1 MNCNKELHDELKES
15 GDVVCPFCDQKLED
29 SNEKPQDRLVKY
41 YSCCD
46 NQYIINDDGMLACL
60 SCGVVQ
66 GYNYVKEY
74 VNFYEN
80 RHRFIRKSVYHREY
94 HINNILLDIEEKY
107 NIKISNCQKHKIDAI
122 YVEIGKV
129 LNEVNGTRKRMISV
143 NFIMRKI
150 FKMMGIPYKNI
161 PISKSK
167 KTLAFCDKYWKHIM
181 LLIGDEIKS
190 IIG

>member
-15 GDVVCPFCDQKLED
+15 GDIVCPFCDQKLED

-60 SCGVVQ
+60 SCGIVQ

-80 RHRFIRKSVYHREY
+80 RHRFVRKSVYCRKY
-94 HINNILLDIEEKY
+94 HVNNMLLKIQEKY
-107 NIKISNCQKHKIDAI
+107 DIKLSNSEKHKIDII
-122 YVEIGKV
+122 YAEIGKII
-129 LNEVNGTRKRMISV
+129 NEVNGTRKRMISV

-167 KTLAFCDKYWKHIM
+167 KTLAFYNRYWVSIM
-181 LLIGDEIKS
+181 SLIGDKIKS
-190 IIG
+190 IIR

>member
-15 GDVVCPFCDQKLED
+15 GDIVCPFCDQKLED
-29 SNEKPQDRLVKY
+29 SNEKPQDRLAKY
-41 YSCCD
+41 YLCCD

-74 VNFYEN
+74 VDFYKK
-80 RHRFIRKSVYHREY
+80 RHKFIRKSVYHRKY
-94 HINNILLDIEEKY
+94 HINNKILKIQEKY
-107 NIKISNCQKHKIDAI
+107 HIEISNCQKHKIDAV
-122 YVEIGKV
+122 YVEIGRII
-129 LNEVNGTRKRMISV
+129 NTINSSRKRMISI
-143 NFIMRKI
+143 NYIMRKI
-150 FKMMGIPYKNI
+150 FKLMGIPYENI

-167 KTLAFCDKYWKHIM
+167 KTLTFYEKYWDKIM
-181 LLIGDEIKS
+181 SLVGDKIKS

>member
-15 GDVVCPFCDQKLED
+15 GDIVCPFCDQKLED

-74 VNFYEN
+74 VDFYKN
-80 RHRFIRKSVYHREY
+80 RHKFIRKSVYHREY
-94 HINNILLDIEEKY
+94 HINNAIMDVKQKY

-122 YVEIGKV
+122 FVEIGKV

-150 FKMMGIPYKNI
+150 FKMMGVPYKNI

-167 KTLAFCDKYWKHIM
+167 KTLAFYNRYWVSIM
-181 LLIGDEIKS
+181 SLIGDKIKS
-190 IIG
+190 IVE

>member
-15 GDVVCPFCDQKLED
+15 EVVCPFCDQKLED
-29 SNEKPQDRLVKY
+29 SNEKPQDRLAKY
-41 YSCCD
+41 YLCCD
-46 NQYIINDDGMLACL
+46 NQYIINDDGMLPCL
-60 SCGVVQ
+60 SCGIVQ

-74 VNFYEN
+74 VDFYEN

-94 HINNILLDIEEKY
+94 HINNILLNIKEKY

-129 LNEVNGTRKRMISV
+129 LYEVNGIRKRMISV

-167 KTLAFCDKYWKHIM
+167 KTLAFYNKYWASIM
-181 LLIGDEIKS
+181 SLIGDKIKS

>member
-1 MNCNKELHDELKES
+1 MNCNKDIHDELKES
-15 GDVVCPFCDQKLED
+15 GEISCPFCDKNLD
-29 SNEKPQDRLVKY
+29 SNEKPKDRLVKNDL
-41 YSCCD
+41 CCD
-46 NQYIINDDGMLACL
+46 DPYIINDDGMLACL

-80 RHRFIRKSVYHREY
+80 IHRFIRKSVYHREY
-94 HINNILLDIEEKY
+94 HINNILLNIEEKY

-122 YVEIGKV
+122 FVEIGKIIK
-129 LNEVNGTRKRMISV
+129 NINGNRKRMISV

-150 FKMMGIPYKNI
+150 FKMMGIPSKNI

-167 KTLAFCDKYWKHIM
+167 KTLAFYHQYWASIM
-181 LLIGDEIKS
+181 SLIGDRMKEI
-190 IIG
+190 IDE

>member
-15 GDVVCPFCDQKLED
+15 GDIVCPFCDQKLED

-46 NQYIINDDGMLACL
+46 NQYIIYDYGMLVCR
-60 SCGVVQ
+60 SCGIVQ
-66 GYNYVKEY
+66 GYESSVEY
-74 VNFYEN
+74 VDFYKN

-94 HINNILLDIEEKY
+94 HINNILLNIEEKY
-107 NIKISNCQKHKIDAI
+107 NIKISNCQKHKIDFI
-122 YVEIGKV
+122 YVEIGKII
-129 LNEVNGTRKRMISV
+129 NEVNNTRKRMISI
-143 NFIMRKI
+143 NFIMKMI
-150 FKMMGIPYKNI
+150 FKMMGIPYEKI

-167 KTLAFCDKYWKHIM
+167 KTLAFYNKYWASIM
-181 LLIGDEIKS
+181 SLIGDKIKS